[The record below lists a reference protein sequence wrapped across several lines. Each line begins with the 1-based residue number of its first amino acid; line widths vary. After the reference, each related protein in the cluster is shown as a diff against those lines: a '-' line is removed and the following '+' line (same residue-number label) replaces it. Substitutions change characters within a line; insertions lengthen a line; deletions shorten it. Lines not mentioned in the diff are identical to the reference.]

1 MKKFIIHLLS
11 YAILFLVL
19 LFAILFISGRKVKPQ
34 TFSANGLSI
43 TLTEDFENSGYS
55 SYSAAYASDDVFAVT
70 LKEDFVYFEALPAS
84 LTEYAEILR
93 DANNLDAD
101 ITENDGLVYYTYDI
115 YDIDTQEL
123 YRIFYVFVYQTDD
136 AFWSV
141 QFAVNA
147 DANEKQR
154 ENIFTYAKSVCF
166 E

>member
-19 LFAILFISGRKVKPQ
+19 LFAILFISGRGAKPQ

-43 TLTEDFENSGYS
+43 TLTEDFEE
-55 SYSAAYASDDVFAVT
+55 SAYGAYATAYQSKDVFAVT
-70 LKEDFVYFEALPAS
+70 LKEELIYFEEIPSS

>member
-1 MKKFIIHLLS
+1 MKRFVISL
-11 YAILFLVL
+11 L
-19 LFAILFISGRKVKPQ
+19 LFATIFLAGCAAEPK
-34 TFSANGLSI
+34 TFSANGLTI

-70 LKEDFVYFEALPAS
+70 LKEDFVYFEELPAS

-101 ITENDGLVYYTYDI
+101 IIENDGLVYYTYDI

-141 QFAVNA
+141 QFAVDA
-147 DANEKQR
+147 DSIEKQR
-154 ENIFTYAKSVCF
+154 ENIFTYAKSVSF